1 MTAGTESVDTLVDA
15 LRGRLLARRSPPAG
29 PPVCYVF
36 RVNGPGGGDLYI
48 VVERGSARAG
58 AGRAPVPV
66 DCTIELEMAT
76 ALGIITGR
84 INPALAYMTGKVKV
98 RGDLGAAGR
107 LGDLL
112 GG

>member
-1 MTAGTESVDTLVDA
+1 MTAGTESVDSLVGA

-29 PPVCYVF
+29 PPACYVF

-48 VVERGSARAG
+48 VVDRGSARAG
-58 AGRAPVPV
+58 VGRAPVPV
-66 DCTIELEMAT
+66 DCTIELDMPT
-76 ALGIITGR
+76 AVGIVTGR
-84 INPALAYMTGKVKV
+84 VNPAVAYLTGKVKV
-98 RGDLGAAGR
+98 RGDLGVAGR